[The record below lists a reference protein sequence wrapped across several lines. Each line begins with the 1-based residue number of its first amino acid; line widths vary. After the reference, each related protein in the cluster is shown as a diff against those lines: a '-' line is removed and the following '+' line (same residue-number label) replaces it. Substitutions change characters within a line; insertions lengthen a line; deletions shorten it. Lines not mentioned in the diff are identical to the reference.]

1 MAKVGILYHKKPIAK
16 MIKLKITF
24 ELCDIW
30 RLKNPKIK
38 RFTFWKNH
46 RAGLIQYTWDFFVFR
61 T

>member
-1 MAKVGILYHKKPIAK
+1 MPKVGILYHKKPIDK

-30 RLKNPKIK
+30 RFKNPKIK

-46 RAGLIQYTWDFFVFR
+46 RAGLIQYT
-61 T
+61 

>member
-1 MAKVGILYHKKPIAK
+1 MPKVGILYHKKPIAK

-30 RLKNPKIK
+30 SLKNPKIK

-46 RAGLIQYTWDFFVFR
+46 KADLIQYT
-61 T
+61 